1 MRLIGWGPHMQ
12 TQGSRLQKS
21 LLLIGCLAVFSACN
35 QQEFYEKQ
43 FLEGAGVADDRGPAP
58 GVVLPTDP
66 DDGVV
71 ITNPDDGGDSDD
83 NGSNNPDDGDGDN
96 GGGVVVVPNPDD
108 GDDDTGGG
116 NNGGGDDDNDDGEV
130 VVVNPTP
137 TPTPDGNGDDDDGD
151 DGDDNDGEVVIVDPT
166 PNPDDNGGGGD
177 DGDDGDDN
185 DGEVVVV
192 DPTPTPEPEP
202 EVILSD
208 RVEKFIQNKA
218 KDAPVDILW
227 VVDDSGS
234 MGDEQRS
241 LAYNFEVFINEF
253 IEKKIDFKMAITT
266 TDGSSRGDGK
276 WKINPDHLTSE
287 AAAKNEAKFLKDFK
301 RTIQVGTNG
310 SGTEVGLQT
319 AKRFLE
325 RYEGHQQH
333 QWLRDDAYLI
343 IVVLSDEE
351 EQAKASVES
360 MVSAYQSY
368 KKNAGLVKVY
378 TIVTTDLRGQ
388 QWETVGHRYMQAAN
402 MTNGVIAD
410 IHQDFYTVLRDM
422 GTKIVDLLD
431 QFALAQAPYQGV
443 VVKVNGTQVND
454 GFVYNNETKTIK
466 FLEGHIPAEGSEIEV
481 RYQVVQPNT
490 TILASGSN

>member
-12 TQGSRLQKS
+12 TQGSRLQKT

-43 FLEGAGVADDRGPAP
+43 FLEGAGVADDRGPLP
-58 GVVLPTDP
+58 DVVLPTDP
-66 DDGVV
+66 NGGVV
-71 ITNPDDGGDSDD
+71 ITNPDNGDNGDD
-83 NGSNNPDDGDGDN
+83 NGGNNPDDGDN

-108 GDDDTGGG
+108 GDDNGGG
-116 NNGGGDDDNDDGEV
+116 NNGGDGDDNDGEV

-137 TPTPDGNGDDDDGD
+137 TPDDNGNNGGGDGG
-151 DGDDNDGEVVIVDPT
+151 DGDDNDGEVVVVDPT
-166 PNPDDNGGGGD
+166 PNPDDNG
-177 DGDDGDDN
+177 DGGDDN

-202 EVILSD
+202 QVILSD

-276 WKINPDHLTSE
+276 WKINPTHLTSK
-287 AAAKNEAKFLKDFK
+287 AAAKNESKFLKDFK

-325 RYEGHQQH
+325 RYEGHQEH

-360 MVSAYQSY
+360 MVTSYQSY

-422 GTKIVDLLD
+422 GVKIVDLLD

-443 VVKVNGTQVND
+443 LVKVNGTQVSD
-454 GFVYNNETKTIK
+454 GYVYNNETKTIK